1 MPWNKSDA
9 KKGYFF
15 AFIPG
20 INRNIFVY
28 VRGLYPG
35 VYGIYVLLLAFN
47 KKLWLLI
54 VY

>member
-1 MPWNKSDA
+1 MPWHKSDA

-35 VYGIYVLLLAFN
+35 VYGICKINKRFGTYVG
-47 KKLWLLI
+47 
-54 VY
+54 Y